1 MSSARDPLDL
11 PVRAL
16 SFERRN
22 ELRLGSAF
30 AFGWDEGLMGDGPDP
45 HFDALH
51 EAERTRCVF
60 DGDEVVGT
68 LAVFSLN
75 MTVPGG
81 GSVATA
87 GTTAVTVRPTHRRR
101 RLLRKMMAS
110 HFEDVLDRGE
120 PLAALWA
127 SESGIYR
134 RFGFGC
140 AASMSEEQICRDDTA
155 FIEAPPPAGRCRM
168 IDADEA
174 MRLLPPLFDRFCSS
188 RAGLMARTEAWWRHR
203 ILRDASYDRHGGT
216 PLRRVVYEADGEPQ
230 GYLLY
235 RSNSDGDGDERQ
247 VHVVELAGLDG
258 EAEKALYGVACN
270 VDFVDEIVLWNQ
282 PVESPL
288 SLLLEDPR
296 MLQRKIRDALW
307 VRLMDVPR
315 ALAARTYTDEGR
327 ITFGLR
333 DSSLPDNEGSYSL
346 DASPSGADCTRTKSA
361 DADIEMDVAD
371 LGAAYLGGMS
381 FRALARAGRA
391 RGSDAALA
399 RADALF
405 ATDPPPWNMELF

>member
-1 MSSARDPLDL
+1 VDL
-11 PVRAL
+11 PIRPL
-16 SFERRN
+16 PFERRN
-22 ELRLGSAF
+22 ELRLGLAY
-30 AFGWDEGLMGDGPDP
+30 AFGWDEGLLGDEPDP

-51 EAERTRCVF
+51 EADRTRCAF
-60 DGDEVVGT
+60 DGDQVVGT
-68 LAVFSLN
+68 LAVFSLD
-75 MTVPGG
+75 MSIPGG
-81 GSVATA
+81 SMATA

-101 RLLRKMMAS
+101 GLLRKMMAS
-110 HFEDVLDRGE
+110 HFEDVLERGE

-134 RFGFGC
+134 RFGYGS
-140 AASMSEEQICRDDTA
+140 AAAMSVERVSRDDTA

-168 IDADEA
+168 IEADEA
-174 MRLLPPLFDRFCSS
+174 MRVLPPLFARFCSS
-188 RAGLMARTEAWWRHR
+188 RGGLMARTDDWWRHR
-203 ILRDASYDRHGGT
+203 VLRDASYDRYGGT
-216 PLRRVVYEADGEPQ
+216 PLRRVVYEVDGEPR

-235 RSNSDGDGDERQ
+235 RSNTDGDERQ
-247 VHVVELAGLDG
+247 VRVVELAGIDG
-258 EAEKALYGVACN
+258 EAANALYGVACN

-296 MLQRKIRDALW
+296 KLQREIRDALW

-315 ALAARTYTDEGR
+315 ALGGRTYAAEGC

-333 DSSLPDNEGSYSL
+333 DASLPQNEGRYVL
-346 DASPSGADCTRTKSA
+346 DASTTDARCTRTESA
-361 DADIEMDVAD
+361 DAEIELDVAD
-371 LGAAYLGGMS
+371 LGAAYLGGVS

-391 RGSDAALA
+391 RGSDDALG

-405 ATDPPPWNMELF
+405 ASDPAPWNMELF